1 MAQQTLLGGDGTTGE
16 SGATH
21 NTKANSN
28 FTELYAATA
37 AAQSTANTVT
47 TGLSDHLSDGV
58 AAHAASA
65 IAVTSFGTIGATD
78 VQSALEEI
86 AAEAGAV
93 TIPDASEAVEGVA
106 EIATQAE
113 TNTGTDDLRIVTPLK
128 LRNRDAA
135 VTALSDGGTV
145 DITTDK
151 WTLATSAS
159 SRTFTISHTGQEQN
173 GIITL
178 SGVTITL
185 TFPAA
190 ALCLGESGA
199 TGSNVVSVTSAVS
212 GDKILV
218 ATFKIGSDIIAI
230 VRNLGQ

>member
-65 IAVTSFGTIGATD
+65 IAVTPFGTIGATD

-86 AAEAGAV
+86 AEEAGAV
-93 TIPDASEAVEGVA
+93 TIPDASETVEGVA

-113 TNTGTDDLRIVTPLK
+113 TNTGTDDLRIVTALK
-128 LRNRDAA
+128 MKNRDGA
-135 VTALSDGGTV
+135 VATLTDSS
-145 DITTDK
+145 TTDMTSDK
-151 WTLATSAS
+151 WTWATSSATRTVTFSFTGDKSEGVVTLSAIAS
-159 SRTFTISHTGQEQN
+159 TFTM
-173 GIITL
+173 
-178 SGVTITL
+178 
-185 TFPAA
+185 PAA
-190 ALCLGESGA
+190 CLCVSEGLASGDNLLALAG
-199 TGSNVVSVTSAVS
+199 TS
-212 GDKILV
+212 GDKYFVSIRK
-218 ATFKIGSDIIAI
+218 FGSAYY
-230 VRNLGQ
+230 VVCKNFGQ